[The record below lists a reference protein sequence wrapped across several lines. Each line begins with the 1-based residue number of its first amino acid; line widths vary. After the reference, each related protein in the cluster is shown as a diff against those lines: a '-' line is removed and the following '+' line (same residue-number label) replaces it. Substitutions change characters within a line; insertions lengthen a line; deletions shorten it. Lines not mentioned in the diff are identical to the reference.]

1 MNQGLVTR
9 IKYEDDEVLMGEG
22 YVTGRHATI

>member
-1 MNQGLVTR
+1 MNQGLVAR

-22 YVTGRHATI
+22 YETTRYAII